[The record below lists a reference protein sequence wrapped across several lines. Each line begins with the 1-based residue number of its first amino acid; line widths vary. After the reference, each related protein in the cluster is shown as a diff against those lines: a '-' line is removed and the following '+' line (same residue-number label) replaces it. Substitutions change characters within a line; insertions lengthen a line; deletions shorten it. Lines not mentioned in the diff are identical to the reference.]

1 MKRNLFDWQYNPTR
15 RGEVV
20 VGPAM
25 ILPAAIGLCL
35 FQFVPLGVA
44 VFDSFR
50 AFNPFTH
57 RAGGFIGFANF
68 AAVLGDPPFRSAVLV
83 TLIYIVL
90 MLVVVVP
97 LALGL
102 AILLDKRM
110 PGTAFARA
118 AILGA
123 LAASEAVSA
132 LIWNQMYQPDSGLFN
147 AVIKAV
153 SLPPQPFLNVGWQAV
168 LSIVVMSGWKDVGL
182 PMLIFLGGLQAI
194 PPSLYEASAIDG
206 ASGWRQFRRI
216 TLPLL
221 RPSLVLSMFMV
232 TLGAARLFT
241 PVMILTQGGPN
252 GQTENL
258 TYYSSAQSFQFNSPG
273 RASASVMLMLILLVA
288 ITLVQARSLRNRQGE
303 SA

>member
-1 MKRNLFDWQYNPTR
+1 LRNPFSWQIDPTR
-15 RGEVV
+15 RGELVI
-20 VGPAM
+20 GPAM
-25 ILPAAIGLCL
+25 ILPAVVGLCL
-35 FQFVPLGVA
+35 FAFAPLGVA

-68 AAVLGDPPFRSAVLV
+68 AAVLGDPPFRSALVV

-90 MLVVVVP
+90 MLMVVIP

-110 PGTAFARA
+110 PGTAIARG

-147 AVIKAV
+147 AIIKGL
-153 SLPPQPFLNVGWQAV
+153 SLPAQPFLNSGWQAI
-168 LSIVVMSGWKDVGL
+168 LSIVVMSAWKDVGL

-194 PPSLYEASAIDG
+194 SPTLYEASSIDG
-206 ASGWRQFRRI
+206 ASRWRQFTRI

-221 RPSLVLSMFMV
+221 RPSIVLSLFMV

-258 TYYSSAQSFQFNSPG
+258 TYYSYAQAFLFNSPG
-273 RASASVMLMLILLVA
+273 RASASVMLMLILLVI
-288 ITLVQARSLRNRQGE
+288 ITLVQTRALRGRRGE
-303 SA
+303 TA